1 MQSLQ
6 EKASERSGVDPNDAF
21 AIDETNL
28 FEKLGLQTFINLST
42 NFYNRFAWFQKE
54 LSPIYFFN
62 MEGSLGAT
70 AAYITPPW
78 SAAVLG
84 PCVNGMLCTPATLFF
99 YLLNVVYDDEE
110 EWFRS
115 IFSNSSKEDAIRNQY
130 EFFVQRMG
138 GPPLYSQRKGHPAL
152 IGRHRPFP
160 VTHKAAERWLHH
172 MQLALDSATDIDE
185 DSKIKMMNFFRH
197 TAFFLV
203 AGDELK
209 NQNQAVACKHASNK
223 PAAA

>member
-6 EKASERSGVDPNDAF
+6 QKASEWSGVDPSDAF
-21 AIDETNL
+21 AIDDTNL
-28 FEKLGLQTFINLST
+28 FEKLGLGTFINLST
-42 NFYNRFAWFQKE
+42 NFYNR
-54 LSPIYFFN
+54 
-62 MEGSLGAT
+62 
-70 AAYITPPW
+70 
-78 SAAVLG
+78 
-84 PCVNGMLCTPATLFF
+84 
-99 YLLNVVYDDEE
+99 VYDDDE

-115 IFSNSSKEDAIRNQY
+115 IFANSKKEDAIQNQY

-160 VTHKAAERWLHH
+160 VTHQAAERWLHH
-172 MQLALDSATDIDE
+172 MQQALDDTTDIDTH
-185 DSKIKMMNFFRH
+185 SKTKMLNFLRH

-209 NQNQAVACKHASNK
+209 ENKGVPCKHGTSK

>member
-6 EKASERSGVDPNDAF
+6 EKASQWSGVRADDAF

-28 FEKLGLQTFINLST
+28 YEKLGLQTFINLST
-42 NFYNRFAWFQKE
+42 NFYNR
-54 LSPIYFFN
+54 
-62 MEGSLGAT
+62 
-70 AAYITPPW
+70 
-78 SAAVLG
+78 
-84 PCVNGMLCTPATLFF
+84 
-99 YLLNVVYDDEE
+99 VYDDEE

-115 IFSNSSKEDAIRNQY
+115 IFANSKKEEAIQNQY

-138 GPPLYSQRKGHPAL
+138 GPPLFSQRRGHPAL
-152 IGRHRPFP
+152 IARHRPFP
-160 VTHKAAERWLHH
+160 VTHQAAERWLHH
-172 MQLALDSATDIDE
+172 MQQALDATTDIDQ
-185 DSKIKMMNFFRH
+185 DSKTKMMNFFRH

-209 NQNQAVACKHASNK
+209 NQKQGFPCKHATEK

>member
-6 EKASERSGVDPNDAF
+6 EKASEWSGVHPNDAF

-28 FEKLGLQTFINLST
+28 YEKLGLQTFINLST
-42 NFYNRFAWFQKE
+42 NFYNR
-54 LSPIYFFN
+54 
-62 MEGSLGAT
+62 
-70 AAYITPPW
+70 
-78 SAAVLG
+78 
-84 PCVNGMLCTPATLFF
+84 
-99 YLLNVVYDDEE
+99 VYDDEE

-115 IFSNSSKEDAIRNQY
+115 IFANSKKEDAIQNQY

-138 GPPLYSQRKGHPAL
+138 GPPLYSQRRGHPAL
-152 IGRHRPFP
+152 IARHRPFP
-160 VTHKAAERWLHH
+160 VTHQAAERWLHH
-172 MQLALDSATDIDE
+172 MKEALDSTTDIDA
-185 DSKIKMMNFFRH
+185 DSKTKMMNFFRH

-209 NQNQAVACKHASNK
+209 NQKQGVACKHAAGK

>member
-1 MQSLQ
+1 MKSLQ
-6 EKASERSGVDPNDAF
+6 EKASEWSGVETSDAF
-21 AIDETNL
+21 AIDNTNL

-42 NFYNRFAWFQKE
+42 NFYTR
-54 LSPIYFFN
+54 
-62 MEGSLGAT
+62 
-70 AAYITPPW
+70 
-78 SAAVLG
+78 
-84 PCVNGMLCTPATLFF
+84 
-99 YLLNVVYDDEE
+99 VYDDEE

-115 IFSNSSKEDAIRNQY
+115 IFANSKKEDAIQNQY

-160 VTHKAAERWLHH
+160 VTHEAAERWLGH
-172 MQLALDSATDIDE
+172 MQQALDTSPDIDD
-185 DSKIKMMNFFRH
+185 DSKVKMMNFFRH

-209 NQNQAVACKHASNK
+209 HRS
-223 PAAA
+223 

>member
-1 MQSLQ
+1 MQTLQ
-6 EKASERSGVDPNDAF
+6 EKAAEWSGVDTSEAF

-28 FEKLGLQTFINLST
+28 YEKLGLQTFINLST
-42 NFYNRFAWFQKE
+42 NFYTRVF
-54 LSPIYFFN
+54 
-62 MEGSLGAT
+62 
-70 AAYITPPW
+70 
-78 SAAVLG
+78 
-84 PCVNGMLCTPATLFF
+84 
-99 YLLNVVYDDEE
+99 DDEE

-115 IFSNSSKEDAIRNQY
+115 IFASSTKEDAIRNQY

-138 GPPLYSQRKGHPAL
+138 GPSLFSQRKGHPAL

-172 MQLALDSATDIDE
+172 MQQALDATADIDD
-185 DSKIKMMNFFRH
+185 DSKTKMMNFFRH

-209 NQNQAVACKHASNK
+209 NQGQASTCKNCKHH
-223 PAAA
+223 